1 MNYLIADFILRI
13 KNAYLAR
20 RQSVV
25 LPFSKIN
32 LAIGNVLVKEGM
44 LANVKENTIDNKK
57 TLHAEL
63 RYIRRRPALTQV
75 RIISKPSLRIYVGSK
90 DTMRKNR
97 DAVLSVVSTSLGI
110 MTGKDAAKKG
120 VGGELLFSIW

>member
-1 MNYLIADFILRI
+1 MNYLVADFMLRI

-20 RQSVV
+20 RQSVE

-44 LANVKENTIDNKK
+44 LANVKEDMTDNKK
-57 TLHAEL
+57 VLHAEL

-75 RIISKPSLRIYVGSK
+75 RVISKPSLRVYVGSK
-90 DTMRKNR
+90 DAEYKNR
-97 DAVLSVVSTSLGI
+97 DAVLSVVSTSQGI
-110 MTGKDAAKKG
+110 MTGKEAAKKG